1 MFMRLLQLNI
11 NPEHGDRFKAFY
23 IDKVYPQLQKM
34 KGCLFAGLMKGSADG
49 TEIISI
55 TFWETQEQADSYEKS
70 IVFTNLLSEAKPFL
84 GDSNEWKVQ
93 LSDKMELEY
102 APVHEEPVVKKY
114 SAAIDKEDYQKAK
127 IAGTQMYVRIVSLK
141 IQQDKLEEFKSLY
154 SDVVMKAL
162 NQTPGCKF
170 VFLTES
176 LTEVNEFLSVTIWD
190 SKEDANRYEDSGK
203 FEELINIVKHTFSQF
218 YLWKMALEKEYSA
231 KIKTTDDLKVENYN
245 LVTGK
250 SFL

>member
-1 MFMRLLQLNI
+1 MRLLQLNI
-11 NPEHGDRFKAFY
+11 SPDHGEQFKAFY
-23 IDKVYPQLQKM
+23 IDKVYPLLHKM
-34 KGCLFAGLMKGSADG
+34 QGCLFAGLIKGGADG

-70 IVFTNLLSEAKPFL
+70 SVFTNLLSEAKPFL
-84 GDSNEWKVQ
+84 SESNEWKVQ

-102 APVHEEPVVKKY
+102 APVQEEPIIKKY
-114 SAAIDKEDYQKAK
+114 TAAINKEDYQKAK

-141 IQQDKLEEFKSLY
+141 IQEDKLEEFKNLY
-154 SDVVMKAL
+154 SELVMKML
-162 NQTPGCKF
+162 KETPGCKF

-176 LTEVNEFLSVTIWD
+176 MTEKNEFLSVTIWD
-190 SKEDANRYEDSGK
+190 SKEDAYRYENSGK
-203 FEELINIVKHTFSQF
+203 FEELTNRIKHTFSQF

-231 KIKTTDDLKVENYN
+231 KIKTTDDLKVESYN